1 MWEGERRVRAILI
14 TEPGGPEVL
23 SIREV
28 PAPEP
33 SPRELLI
40 RVHASALNR
49 ADLLQR
55 KGLYPAP
62 PGSPADIPGLELA
75 GVVESRG
82 TEVTRFEPGDRVMGI
97 VGGGAAAELCVLH
110 EDLVM
115 RIPEGIS
122 MNDAAAIPEAFLTAY
137 DALVLQARLSDG
149 EWMAINAV
157 GSGVGTAALQI
168 ARAIG
173 AKSIGCSRTDSK
185 VQQALAHGLDVG
197 IVGSSEN
204 LQERAF
210 SVTDD
215 QGVAVAID
223 LVGGGGLI
231 DMLRCLRKTGS
242 LVLVGLMGGARAE
255 LNLTRLLTHR
265 LHLRGTILRGRSI
278 EEKGLLVSTFAEHLL
293 PHFAGVEP
301 QLRPVVDRHLSW
313 NRVAEGHQLLEE
325 NVTFGKVVLLHD

>member
-1 MWEGERRVRAILI
+1 VRAVLI
-14 TEPGGPEVL
+14 TETGGPEVL
-23 SIREV
+23 ELREV
-28 PAPEP
+28 PDPEP
-33 SPRELLI
+33 GPREVLV

-75 GVVESRG
+75 GVVEAKGS
-82 TEVTRFEPGDRVMGI
+82 EVTRFEAGDRVMGI

-110 EDLVM
+110 EDIVM
-115 RIPEGIS
+115 KIPEGIS
-122 MNDAAAIPEAFLTAY
+122 MMDAAAIPEAFLTAY
-137 DALVLQARLSDG
+137 DAVVLQGGLSPG

-157 GSGVGTAALQI
+157 GSGVGTAAVQI

-185 VQQALAHGLDVG
+185 VQQAREHGLDVG
-197 IVGSSEN
+197 VVGSSEN
-204 LQERAF
+204 MPERAF
-210 SVTDD
+210 GVTHD

-255 LNLTRLLTHR
+255 LNLTRLLTRR

-278 EEKGLLVSTFAEHLL
+278 EEKGHLVSTFNGHLL
-293 PHFAGVEP
+293 PLFSGDDPALV
-301 QLRPVVDRHLSW
+301 PVVDRHLSW
-313 NRVAEGHQLLEE
+313 ERVAEGHQLLEE

>member
-1 MWEGERRVRAILI
+1 MRAVLI
-14 TEPGGPEVL
+14 TETGGPEVL
-23 SIREV
+23 ALREV
-28 PAPEP
+28 PAP
-33 SPRELLI
+33 SPGPHEVLV
-40 RVHASALNR
+40 RVQASALNR

-62 PGSPADIPGLELA
+62 PGSPANIPGLEMA
-75 GVVESRG
+75 GVIEARG
-82 TEVTRFEPGDRVMGI
+82 SAVTRFEPGDRVMGI

-110 EDLVM
+110 EDIVM
-115 RIPEGIS
+115 GVPEGIS
-122 MNDAAAIPEAFLTAY
+122 LSDAAAIPEAFLTAY
-137 DALVLQARLSDG
+137 DALVLQGGLSHG

-173 AKSIGCSRTDSK
+173 AKSIGCSRTASK
-185 VQQALAHGLDVG
+185 VQQARAHGLDLG

-204 LQERAF
+204 LPERAF
-210 SVTDD
+210 GVTQD

-231 DMLRCLRKTGS
+231 DMLRCLRQTGS

-255 LNLTRLLTHR
+255 LNLTRLLTRR

-278 EEKGLLVSTFAEHLL
+278 EEKAHLVSTFSEHLL
-293 PHFAGVEP
+293 GEFEGDAPG
-301 QLRPVVDRHLSW
+301 LKPVVDRSLSW
-313 NRVAEGHQLLEE
+313 ERVAEGHQLLEE